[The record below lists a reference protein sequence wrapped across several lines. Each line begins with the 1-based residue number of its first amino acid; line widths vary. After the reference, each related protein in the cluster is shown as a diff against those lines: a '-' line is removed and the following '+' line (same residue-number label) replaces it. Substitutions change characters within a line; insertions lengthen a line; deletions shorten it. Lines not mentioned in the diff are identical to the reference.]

1 MLNVMSINPHPDPD
15 IELLRSIAS
24 GDSTALDM
32 LYARHGRAILSY
44 LKAYLNNP
52 QIAEEVLQD
61 VMMAVWE
68 NAARFRGDSKVRT
81 WLLVIARN
89 RALNTRRK
97 LVPNIVPLDENIDIH
112 DTGPLEKVER
122 KSQQEMMKQAINRLP
137 EQHKEILVL
146 VFYHQLSNL
155 EVSEVL
161 GINPGT
167 VKSRLHRAKEALRRV
182 LQLMG
187 ENSNA

>member
-112 DTGPLEKVER
+112 DTG
-122 KSQQEMMKQAINRLP
+122 
-137 EQHKEILVL
+137 
-146 VFYHQLSNL
+146 
-155 EVSEVL
+155 
-161 GINPGT
+161 
-167 VKSRLHRAKEALRRV
+167 
-182 LQLMG
+182 
-187 ENSNA
+187 